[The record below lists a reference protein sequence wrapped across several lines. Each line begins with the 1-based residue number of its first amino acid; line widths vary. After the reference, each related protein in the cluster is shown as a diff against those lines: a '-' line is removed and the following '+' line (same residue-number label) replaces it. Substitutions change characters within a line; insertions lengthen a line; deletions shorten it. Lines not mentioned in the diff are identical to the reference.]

1 VKKPV
6 EVFKMNIRN
15 FLLFLVLIMCL
26 LFIGCGAA
34 VVGGAAYGGYKGAT
48 DERSIGSM
56 MDDSILSTK
65 VKSKM
70 IGDEFVKARYIDV
83 DVLNGVVYLIGVVK
97 SASQKRMAADLARS
111 VEGVRHVEN
120 QLVVGKTT
128 IGQSLNDTMLTSKI
142 RAKLLQDPDIRSTN
156 IDVDTNNNIVTLTG
170 IVSTHNEKNR
180 VLYVVQQVTG
190 NRQIK
195 DNLSIGN

>member
-1 VKKPV
+1 
-6 EVFKMNIRN
+6 MNMRN
-15 FLLFLVLIMCL
+15 IILFIVLTMCL
-26 LFIGCGAA
+26 IFTGCGAA

-111 VEGVRHVEN
+111 VEGVRYVEN
-120 QLVVGKTT
+120 QLVVGKST

-142 RAKLLQDPDIRSTN
+142 RAKLLQEPDIRSTN

-190 NRQIK
+190 NRQII
-195 DNLSIGN
+195 DNLSVGN

>member
-1 VKKPV
+1 
-6 EVFKMNIRN
+6 MNIRN
-15 FLLFLVLIMCL
+15 FLLFLVLTMCL
-26 LFIGCGAA
+26 IFIGCGAA

-156 IDVDTNNNIVTLTG
+156 IDIDTNNNIVTLTG

-190 NRQIK
+190 NRQII
-195 DNLSIGN
+195 DNLSVGN